1 MLPPDDAMGRFL
13 LKRLFQTIIILIIIS
28 ILAFSLIHIIPGDP
42 VYAMLGTDITKEY
55 HDQVYHSMGLDLP
68 LVQQYFR
75 WISNFVQGKMG
86 YSYHFKEDV
95 LTLVQRRLPPTLILG
110 ITSAIF
116 SVVLGLLFGII
127 TAVRRG
133 KPIDSILTVLANI
146 GIATPIFWLA
156 VLLVFIFSIN
166 LKWLPSWGFTLPWV
180 DFGKSMKQLI
190 MPVICMSVGG
200 IASYTRQTR
209 SSMLEVIGQD
219 YIRTARSKGLKE
231 SKVIMGHAVKNALIP
246 ILTLIGLTLRNSIGG
261 SAIIER
267 VFNISGMGSVM
278 VEALGSRD
286 YIALQSGIV
295 FLALITCICNLLVD
309 IAYAYA
315 DPRIRLD

>member
-1 MLPPDDAMGRFL
+1 M
-13 LKRLFQTIIILIIIS
+13 
-28 ILAFSLIHIIPGDP
+28 AFALIHIIPGDP
-42 VYAMLGTDITKEY
+42 VYAMLGTDISPDY

-75 WISNFVQGKMG
+75 WTGNFLKGQMG

-95 LTLVQRRLPPTLILG
+95 SSLVARRLPPTLILG
-110 ITSAIF
+110 IASAVF

-133 KPIDSILTVLANI
+133 KPIDSVLTVLANI

-156 VLLVFIFSIN
+156 VLLVFIFSIK
-166 LKWLPSWGFTLPWV
+166 LRLLPAWGFTLPWV
-180 DFGKSMKQLI
+180 DLGKSLKQML
-190 MPVICMSVGG
+190 MPVLCMSVGG

-209 SSMLEVIGQD
+209 SSMLEVISQD

-231 SKVIMGHAVKNALIP
+231 SKIISGHAVKNALIP

-267 VFNISGMGSVM
+267 VFNITGMGSVM
-278 VEALGSRD
+278 VEALAARD

-315 DPRIRLD
+315 DPRIRLE

>member
-1 MLPPDDAMGRFL
+1 MGRFL
-13 LKRLFQTIIILIIIS
+13 LKRLLQTVIILIIIS
-28 ILAFSLIHIIPGDP
+28 IMAFALIHIIPGDP
-42 VYAMLGTDITKEY
+42 VYAMLGTDISPDY

-75 WISNFVQGKMG
+75 WTGNFLKGQMG

-95 LTLVQRRLPPTLILG
+95 SSLVARRLPPTLILG
-110 ITSAIF
+110 IASAVF
-116 SVVLGLLFGII
+116 SVILGLLFGII

-133 KPIDSILTVLANI
+133 KPIDSVLTVLANI

-156 VLLVFIFSIN
+156 VLLVFIFSIK
-166 LKWLPSWGFTLPWV
+166 LRLLPAWGFTLPWV
-180 DFGKSMKQLI
+180 DLGKSLKQML
-190 MPVICMSVGG
+190 MPVLCMSVGG

-209 SSMLEVIGQD
+209 SSMLEVISQD

-231 SKVIMGHAVKNALIP
+231 SKIISGHAVKNALIP

-267 VFNISGMGSVM
+267 VFNITGMGSVM
-278 VEALGSRD
+278 VEALAARD

-315 DPRIRLD
+315 DPRIRLE

>member
-1 MLPPDDAMGRFL
+1 MGRFL

-28 ILAFSLIHIIPGDP
+28 LMAFALIHIIPGDP
-42 VYAMLGTDITKEY
+42 VYAMLGSDITPEY
-55 HDQVYHSMGLDLP
+55 HDQVYESMGLNLP
-68 LVQQYFR
+68 LVRQYFQ
-75 WISNFVQGKMG
+75 WIGNFLQGKMG
-86 YSYHFKEDV
+86 YSYHFKMDV
-95 LTLVQRRLPPTLILG
+95 LQLVQRRLPVTVILG
-110 ITSAIF
+110 ITSAVL
-116 SVVLGLLFGII
+116 SVVLGLFFGIV

-156 VLLVFIFSIN
+156 VMLVLIFSIK
-166 LKWLPSWGFTLPWV
+166 LRWLPSWGFTMPWV
-180 DFGKSMKQLI
+180 DFGKSMKQMV

-231 SKVIMGHAVKNALIP
+231 NRIIMGHAVKNALIP
-246 ILTLIGLTLRNSIGG
+246 ILTLIGMTLRNCIGG

-267 VFNISGMGSVM
+267 VFNIAGMGSVM
-278 VEALGSRD
+278 VEALGNRD
-286 YIALQSGIV
+286 YITLQSGII
-295 FLALITCICNLLVD
+295 FLSLITCVCNLLVD

-315 DPRIRLD
+315 DPRIRLE

>member
-1 MLPPDDAMGRFL
+1 MGRYL
-13 LKRLFQTIIILIIIS
+13 LKRLLQTILILIIIS
-28 ILAFSLIHIIPGDP
+28 ILAFSLVHIIPGDP

-55 HDQVYHSMGLDLP
+55 HDQVYESMGLNLP
-68 LVQQYFR
+68 LGKQYVR
-75 WISNFVQGKMG
+75 WVSNFVQGQMG

-95 LTLVQRRLPPTLILG
+95 STLVARRLPPTLILG
-110 ITSAIF
+110 ITAAIV

-156 VLLVFIFSIN
+156 VLLVFIFSIK
-166 LKWLPSWGFTLPWV
+166 LKLLPSWGFTLPWV
-180 DFGKSMKQLI
+180 DFGRSMKQMI

-231 SKVIMGHAVKNALIP
+231 GKVIMGHAVKNALIP
-246 ILTLIGLTLRNSIGG
+246 ILTLVGLTLRNSIGG

-267 VFNISGMGSVM
+267 AFNITGMGSVM
-278 VEALGSRD
+278 VEALSSRD
-286 YIALQSGIV
+286 YITLQSGIV

>member
-1 MLPPDDAMGRFL
+1 MGRFL

-28 ILAFSLIHIIPGDP
+28 LMAFALIHIIPGDP
-42 VYAMLGTDITKEY
+42 VYAMLGSDITPEY
-55 HDQVYHSMGLDLP
+55 HDQVYESMGLNLP
-68 LVQQYFR
+68 LVQQYFQ
-75 WISNFVQGKMG
+75 WIGNFLQGKMG
-86 YSYHFKEDV
+86 YSYHFKMDV
-95 LTLVQRRLPPTLILG
+95 LQLVQRRLPVTVILG
-110 ITSAIF
+110 ITSAIL

-156 VLLVFIFSIN
+156 VILVLVFSIK
-166 LKWLPSWGFTLPWV
+166 LRWLPSWGFTMPWV
-180 DFGKSMKQLI
+180 DFGKSMKQML

-231 SKVIMGHAVKNALIP
+231 NRIIMGHAVKNALIP
-246 ILTLIGLTLRNSIGG
+246 ILTLIGMTLRNCIGG

-267 VFNISGMGSVM
+267 VFNIAGMGSVM
-278 VEALGSRD
+278 VEALGNRD
-286 YIALQSGIV
+286 YITLQSGII
-295 FLALITCICNLLVD
+295 FLSLITCVCNLLVD

-315 DPRIRLD
+315 DPRIRLE

>member
-1 MLPPDDAMGRFL
+1 MGRFL
-13 LKRLFQTIIILIIIS
+13 LKRLFQTVIILIIIS
-28 ILAFSLIHIIPGDP
+28 LMAFALIHIIPGDP
-42 VYAMLGTDITKEY
+42 VYAMLGSDITPEY
-55 HDQVYHSMGLDLP
+55 HDQVYESMGPNLP
-68 LVQQYFR
+68 LVKQYFH
-75 WISNFVQGKMG
+75 WIGNFVQGKMG
-86 YSYHFKEDV
+86 YSYHFKMDV
-95 LTLVQRRLPPTLILG
+95 LELVQRRLPVTVILG
-110 ITSAIF
+110 ITSAVL

-156 VLLVFIFSIN
+156 VMLVLVFSIK
-166 LKWLPSWGFTLPWV
+166 LRWLPSWGFTMPWV
-180 DFGKSMKQLI
+180 DFGKSMKQMI

-231 SKVIMGHAVKNALIP
+231 NRIIMGHAVKNALIP
-246 ILTLIGLTLRNSIGG
+246 ILTLIGMTLRNCIGG

-267 VFNISGMGSVM
+267 VFNIAGMGSVM
-278 VEALGSRD
+278 VEALGNRD
-286 YIALQSGIV
+286 YITLQSGII
-295 FLALITCICNLLVD
+295 FLSLITCVCNLLVD

-315 DPRIRLD
+315 DPRIRLE

>member
-1 MLPPDDAMGRFL
+1 MGRFL
-13 LKRLFQTIIILIIIS
+13 LKRLLQTVIILIIIS
-28 ILAFSLIHIIPGDP
+28 IMAFALIHIIPGDP
-42 VYAMLGTDITKEY
+42 VYAMLGTDISPDY

-75 WISNFVQGKMG
+75 WTGNFLKGQMG

-95 LTLVQRRLPPTLILG
+95 SSLVARRLPPTLILG
-110 ITSAIF
+110 IASAVF

-133 KPIDSILTVLANI
+133 KPIDSVLTVLANI

-156 VLLVFIFSIN
+156 VLLVFIFSIK
-166 LKWLPSWGFTLPWV
+166 LRLLPAWGFTLPWV
-180 DFGKSMKQLI
+180 DLGKSLKQML
-190 MPVICMSVGG
+190 MPVLCMSVGG

-209 SSMLEVIGQD
+209 SSMLEVISQD

-231 SKVIMGHAVKNALIP
+231 SKIISGHAVKNALIP

-267 VFNISGMGSVM
+267 VFNITGMGSVM
-278 VEALGSRD
+278 VEALAARD

-315 DPRIRLD
+315 DPRIRLE

>member
-1 MLPPDDAMGRFL
+1 MGRFL
-13 LKRLFQTIIILIIIS
+13 LKRLFQTVIILIIIS
-28 ILAFSLIHIIPGDP
+28 LMAFALIHIIPGDP
-42 VYAMLGTDITKEY
+42 VYAMLGSDITPEY
-55 HDQVYHSMGLDLP
+55 HDQVYESMGLNLP
-68 LVQQYFR
+68 LVQQYFH
-75 WISNFVQGKMG
+75 WIGNFVQGKMG
-86 YSYHFKEDV
+86 YSYHFKMDV
-95 LTLVQRRLPPTLILG
+95 LELVQRRLPVTIILG
-110 ITSAIF
+110 ITSAIL

-156 VLLVFIFSIN
+156 VMLVLVFSIK
-166 LKWLPSWGFTLPWV
+166 LRWLPSWGFTMPWV
-180 DFGKSMKQLI
+180 DFGKSIKQAI

-231 SKVIMGHAVKNALIP
+231 NRIIMGHAVKNALIP
-246 ILTLIGLTLRNSIGG
+246 ILTLIGMTLRNCIGG

-267 VFNISGMGSVM
+267 VFNIAGMGSVM
-278 VEALGSRD
+278 VEALGNRD
-286 YIALQSGIV
+286 YITLQSGII
-295 FLALITCICNLLVD
+295 FLSLITCVCNLLVD

-315 DPRIRLD
+315 DPRIRLE

>member
-1 MLPPDDAMGRFL
+1 MGRFL

-28 ILAFSLIHIIPGDP
+28 LMAFALIHIIPGDP
-42 VYAMLGTDITKEY
+42 VYAMLGSDITPEY
-55 HDQVYHSMGLDLP
+55 HDQVYESMGLNLP
-68 LVQQYFR
+68 LVQQYFQ
-75 WISNFVQGKMG
+75 WIGNFLQGKMG
-86 YSYHFKEDV
+86 YSYHFKMDV
-95 LTLVQRRLPPTLILG
+95 LQLVQRRLPVTVILG
-110 ITSAIF
+110 ITSAIL

-156 VLLVFIFSIN
+156 VMLVLVFSIK
-166 LKWLPSWGFTLPWV
+166 LRWLPSWGFTMPWV
-180 DFGKSMKQLI
+180 DFGKSMKQML

-231 SKVIMGHAVKNALIP
+231 NRIIMGHAVKNALIP
-246 ILTLIGLTLRNSIGG
+246 ILTLIGMTLRNCIGG

-267 VFNISGMGSVM
+267 VFNIAGMGSVM
-278 VEALGSRD
+278 VEALGNRD
-286 YIALQSGIV
+286 YITLQSGII
-295 FLALITCICNLLVD
+295 FLSLITCVCNLLVD

-315 DPRIRLD
+315 DPRIRLE

>member
-1 MLPPDDAMGRFL
+1 
-13 LKRLFQTIIILIIIS
+13 
-28 ILAFSLIHIIPGDP
+28 
-42 VYAMLGTDITKEY
+42 
-55 HDQVYHSMGLDLP
+55 
-68 LVQQYFR
+68 
-75 WISNFVQGKMG
+75 MG

-95 LTLVQRRLPPTLILG
+95 SSLVARRLPPTLILG
-110 ITSAIF
+110 ITSAIV
-116 SVVLGLLFGII
+116 SVILGLLFGII

-133 KPIDSILTVLANI
+133 KPIDSVLTVLANI

-156 VLLVFIFSIN
+156 VLLVFVFSLK
-166 LKWLPSWGFTLPWV
+166 LKWLPAWGFTFPWV
-180 DFGKSMKQLI
+180 DFAKSMKQMA
-190 MPVICMSVGG
+190 MPVLCMSVGG

-209 SSMLEVIGQD
+209 SSMLEVISQD

-231 SKVIMGHAVKNALIP
+231 GQIIKKHAVKNALIP

-267 VFNISGMGSVM
+267 AFNISGMGSVM
-278 VEALGSRD
+278 VEALSARD

-295 FLALITCICNLLVD
+295 FLALITCVCNLLVD

-315 DPRIRLD
+315 DPRIRLE

>member
-1 MLPPDDAMGRFL
+1 MGRFL
-13 LKRLFQTIIILIIIS
+13 LKRFFQTILILIIIS

-42 VYAMLGTDITKEY
+42 VYAMLGTDISPEY

-68 LVQQYFR
+68 LVKQYFR
-75 WISNFVQGKMG
+75 WVGNFVQGQMG

-95 LTLVQRRLPPTLILG
+95 STLVARRLPPTLILG
-110 ITSAIF
+110 ILSAVV
-116 SVVLGLLFGII
+116 SVILGLLFGII
-127 TAVRRG
+127 TDVRRG
-133 KPIDSILTVLANI
+133 KPIDSVLTVLANI

-156 VLLVFIFSIN
+156 VLLVFVFSLR
-166 LKWLPSWGFTLPWV
+166 LKLLPSWGFTFPWV
-180 DFGKSMKQLI
+180 DFGRSMKQMV
-190 MPVICMSVGG
+190 MPVLCMSVGG

-231 SKVIMGHAVKNALIP
+231 GQIIKKHAVKNALIP

-267 VFNISGMGSVM
+267 AFNISGMGSVM
-278 VEALGSRD
+278 VEALSARD
-286 YIALQSGIV
+286 YVALQSGIV
-295 FLALITCICNLLVD
+295 FLALITCVCNLLVD

-315 DPRIRLD
+315 DPRIRLE

>member
-1 MLPPDDAMGRFL
+1 MGRYL
-13 LKRLFQTIIILIIIS
+13 LKRLLQTILILIIIS
-28 ILAFSLIHIIPGDP
+28 LLAFSLVHIIPGDP
-42 VYAMLGTDITKEY
+42 VYAMLGTDITREY
-55 HDQVYHSMGLDLP
+55 HDQVYESMGLNLP
-68 LVQQYFR
+68 LGQQYIR
-75 WISNFVQGKMG
+75 WVSNFLRGQMG

-95 LTLVQRRLPPTLILG
+95 STLVARRLPPTLILG
-110 ITSAIF
+110 ITAAVF
-116 SVVLGLLFGII
+116 SVILGLLFGII

-156 VLLVFIFSIN
+156 VLLVFVFSIK
-166 LKWLPSWGFTLPWV
+166 LKLLPAWGFTLPWV
-180 DFGKSMKQLI
+180 DFGRSMKQMI

-231 SKVIMGHAVKNALIP
+231 GKVIMGHAVKNALIP

-267 VFNISGMGSVM
+267 AFNISGMGSVM
-278 VEALGSRD
+278 VEALSSRD
-286 YIALQSGIV
+286 YITLQSGIV

-315 DPRIRLD
+315 DPRIRLE

>member
-1 MLPPDDAMGRFL
+1 MGRFL

-28 ILAFSLIHIIPGDP
+28 LMAFALIHIIPGDP
-42 VYAMLGTDITKEY
+42 VYAMLGSDITPEY
-55 HDQVYHSMGLDLP
+55 HDQVYESMGLNLP
-68 LVQQYFR
+68 LVQQYFQ
-75 WISNFVQGKMG
+75 WIGNFLQGKMG
-86 YSYHFKEDV
+86 YSYHFKMDV
-95 LTLVQRRLPPTLILG
+95 LQLVQRRLPVTVILG
-110 ITSAIF
+110 ITSAIL

-133 KPIDSILTVLANI
+133 RPIDSILTVLANI

-156 VLLVFIFSIN
+156 VMLVLVFSIK
-166 LKWLPSWGFTLPWV
+166 LRWLPSWGFTMPWV
-180 DFGKSMKQLI
+180 DFGKSMKQML

-231 SKVIMGHAVKNALIP
+231 NRIIMGHAVKNALIP
-246 ILTLIGLTLRNSIGG
+246 ILTLIGMTLRNCIGG

-267 VFNISGMGSVM
+267 VFNIAGMGSVM
-278 VEALGSRD
+278 VEALGNRD
-286 YIALQSGIV
+286 YITLQSGII
-295 FLALITCICNLLVD
+295 FLSLITCVCNLLVD

-315 DPRIRLD
+315 DPRIRLE

>member
-1 MLPPDDAMGRFL
+1 MGRFL
-13 LKRLFQTIIILIIIS
+13 LKRLFQTVIILIIIS
-28 ILAFSLIHIIPGDP
+28 LMAFALIHIIPGDP
-42 VYAMLGTDITKEY
+42 VYAMLGSDITPEY
-55 HDQVYHSMGLDLP
+55 HDQVYESMGLNLP
-68 LVQQYFR
+68 LVQQYFQ
-75 WISNFVQGKMG
+75 WIGNFLQGKMG
-86 YSYHFKEDV
+86 YSYHFKMDV
-95 LTLVQRRLPPTLILG
+95 LQLVQRRLPVTVILG
-110 ITSAIF
+110 ITSAIL

-156 VLLVFIFSIN
+156 VMLVLVFSIK
-166 LKWLPSWGFTLPWV
+166 LRWLPSWGFTMPWV
-180 DFGKSMKQLI
+180 DFGKSMKQML

-231 SKVIMGHAVKNALIP
+231 NRIIMGHAVKNALIP
-246 ILTLIGLTLRNSIGG
+246 ILTLIGMTLRNCIGG

-267 VFNISGMGSVM
+267 VFNIAGMGSVM
-278 VEALGSRD
+278 VEALGNRD
-286 YIALQSGIV
+286 YITLQSGII
-295 FLALITCICNLLVD
+295 FLSLITCVCNLLVD

-315 DPRIRLD
+315 DPRIRLE

>member
-1 MLPPDDAMGRFL
+1 MGRFL
-13 LKRLFQTIIILIIIS
+13 LKRLLQTVIILIIIS
-28 ILAFSLIHIIPGDP
+28 LMAFALIHIIPGDP
-42 VYAMLGTDITKEY
+42 VYAMLGSDITPEY
-55 HDQVYHSMGLDLP
+55 HDQVYESMGLNLP
-68 LVQQYFR
+68 LVQQYFH
-75 WISNFVQGKMG
+75 WIGNFVQGKMG
-86 YSYHFKEDV
+86 YSYHFKMDV
-95 LTLVQRRLPPTLILG
+95 LQLVQRRLPVTVIFG
-110 ITSAIF
+110 ISSAIL

-156 VLLVFIFSIN
+156 VMLVLVFSIK
-166 LKWLPSWGFTLPWV
+166 LRWLPSWGFTMPWV
-180 DFGKSMKQLI
+180 DFGKSMKQML
-190 MPVICMSVGG
+190 MPTICMSVGG

-231 SKVIMGHAVKNALIP
+231 GRIIMGHAVKNALIP
-246 ILTLIGLTLRNSIGG
+246 ILTLIGMTLRNCIGG

-267 VFNISGMGSVM
+267 VFNIAGMGSVM
-278 VEALGSRD
+278 VEALGNRD
-286 YIALQSGIV
+286 YITLQSGII
-295 FLALITCICNLLVD
+295 FLSLITCLCNLLVD

-315 DPRIRLD
+315 DPRIRLE

>member
-1 MLPPDDAMGRFL
+1 MGRFL
-13 LKRLFQTIIILIIIS
+13 LKRLFQTVIILIIIS
-28 ILAFSLIHIIPGDP
+28 LMAFALIHIIPGDP
-42 VYAMLGTDITKEY
+42 VYAMLGSDITPEY
-55 HDQVYHSMGLDLP
+55 HDQVYESMGLNLP
-68 LVQQYFR
+68 LVKQYFH
-75 WISNFVQGKMG
+75 WIGNFVQGKMG
-86 YSYHFKEDV
+86 YSYHFKMDV
-95 LTLVQRRLPPTLILG
+95 LELVQRRLPVTVILG
-110 ITSAIF
+110 ITSAIL

-156 VLLVFIFSIN
+156 VMLVLVFSIK
-166 LKWLPSWGFTLPWV
+166 LRWLPSWGFTMPWV
-180 DFGKSMKQLI
+180 DFSKSIKQAI
-190 MPVICMSVGG
+190 MPVICMSVDG

-231 SKVIMGHAVKNALIP
+231 NRIIMGHAVKNALIP
-246 ILTLIGLTLRNSIGG
+246 ILTLIGMTLRNCIGG

-267 VFNISGMGSVM
+267 VFNIAGMGSVM
-278 VEALGSRD
+278 VEALGNRD
-286 YIALQSGIV
+286 YITLQSGII
-295 FLALITCICNLLVD
+295 FLSLITCVCNLLVD

-315 DPRIRLD
+315 DPRIRLE

>member
-1 MLPPDDAMGRFL
+1 MGRFL
-13 LKRLFQTIIILIIIS
+13 LKRLLQTVIILIIIS

-42 VYAMLGTDITKEY
+42 VYAMLGTDITPEY

-75 WISNFVQGKMG
+75 WTSNFIKGQMG

-95 LTLVQRRLPPTLILG
+95 SSLVARRLPPTLILG
-110 ITSAIF
+110 IASAIF
-116 SVVLGLLFGII
+116 SVILGLLFGII

-133 KPIDSILTVLANI
+133 KPIDSVLTVLANI

-156 VLLVFIFSIN
+156 VLLVFIFSIK
-166 LKWLPSWGFTLPWV
+166 LRVLPAWGFTLPWV
-180 DFGKSMKQLI
+180 DFAKSMKQML
-190 MPVICMSVGG
+190 MPVLCMSVGG

-231 SKVIMGHAVKNALIP
+231 GKIISGHAVKNALIP

-267 VFNISGMGSVM
+267 VFNITGMGSVM
-278 VEALGSRD
+278 VEALAARD

-315 DPRIRLD
+315 DPRIRLE

>member
-1 MLPPDDAMGRFL
+1 MGRFL
-13 LKRLFQTIIILIIIS
+13 LKRLLQTVIILIIIS

-42 VYAMLGTDITKEY
+42 VYAMLGTDITPEY

-68 LVQQYFR
+68 LEQQYFR
-75 WISNFVQGKMG
+75 WTSNFIKGQMG

-95 LTLVQRRLPPTLILG
+95 SSLVARRLPPTLILG
-110 ITSAIF
+110 IASAIF
-116 SVVLGLLFGII
+116 SVILGLLFGII

-133 KPIDSILTVLANI
+133 KPIDSVLTVLANI

-156 VLLVFIFSIN
+156 VLLVFIFSIK
-166 LKWLPSWGFTLPWV
+166 LRVLPAWGFTLPWV
-180 DFGKSMKQLI
+180 DFAKSMKQML
-190 MPVICMSVGG
+190 MPVLCMSVGG

-231 SKVIMGHAVKNALIP
+231 AKVIKGHAVKNALIP

-278 VEALGSRD
+278 VEALSARD

-315 DPRIRLD
+315 DPRIRLE

>member
-1 MLPPDDAMGRFL
+1 
-13 LKRLFQTIIILIIIS
+13 
-28 ILAFSLIHIIPGDP
+28 
-42 VYAMLGTDITKEY
+42 
-55 HDQVYHSMGLDLP
+55 
-68 LVQQYFR
+68 
-75 WISNFVQGKMG
+75 MG

-95 LTLVQRRLPPTLILG
+95 STLVARRLPPTLILG
-110 ITSAIF
+110 ILSAVV
-116 SVVLGLLFGII
+116 SVILGLLFGII

-133 KPIDSILTVLANI
+133 KPIDSVLTVLANI

-156 VLLVFIFSIN
+156 VLLVFVFSLR
-166 LKWLPSWGFTLPWV
+166 LKLLPSWGFTFPWV
-180 DFGKSMKQLI
+180 DFGRSMKQMV
-190 MPVICMSVGG
+190 MPVLCMSVGG

-231 SKVIMGHAVKNALIP
+231 GQIIKKHAVKNALIP

-267 VFNISGMGSVM
+267 AFNISGMGSVM
-278 VEALGSRD
+278 VEALSARD
-286 YIALQSGIV
+286 YVALQSGIV
-295 FLALITCICNLLVD
+295 FLALITCVCNLLVD

-315 DPRIRLD
+315 DPRIRLE